1 MENTS
6 VTLCYNKH
14 KYDSLFWI
22 LHCCDLRGFCCSGRL
37 SFVFLFYFFIILTVS
52 LIHWLWCLSL
62 PHGVIRISSWLVHDF
77 LWFVDANVWFTV
89 LDEFWIFSLYLA
101 AVSILSLFVICLVPS
116 VPPQLFY
123 LLLVVL
129 LCLCAPVFLCLN
141 VRVLVFVFWL
151 VPVFHTSVYK

>member
-1 MENTS
+1 MIAYFEFYIVVIWGGFAVLVGWVLYS
-6 VTLCYNKH
+6 YFI
-14 KYDSLFWI
+14 SLLFSQWVWFI
-22 LHCCDLRGFCCSGRL
+22 DCDVCL
-37 SFVFLFYFFIILTVS
+37 YHMVS
-52 LIHWLWCLSL
+52 LE
-62 PHGVIRISSWLVHDF
+62 LVHEVH
-77 LWFVDANVWFTV
+77 WFVDANVWFTV
-89 LDEFWIFSLYLA
+89 LDEFWIFSLHLA